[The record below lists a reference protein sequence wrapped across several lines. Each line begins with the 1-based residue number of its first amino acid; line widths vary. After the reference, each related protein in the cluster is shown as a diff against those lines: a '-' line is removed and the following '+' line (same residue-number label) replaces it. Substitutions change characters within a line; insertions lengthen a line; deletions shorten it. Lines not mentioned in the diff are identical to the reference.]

1 MKTIHYYIVS
11 LALAFTVASC
21 SDDMESPNHPANTG
35 DEVQFG
41 AALSGVDT
49 RTVYGDSTTTG
60 FPIYWVQG
68 DKVKV
73 ASPQCGVKQA
83 EYSVSVASETQ
94 NYATSL
100 NKTGAAGIQW
110 GTSKTAD
117 FYSIYPSDG
126 AALNIQGN
134 NVTATLRVNATQYAK
149 TTDKTGTDKKTYIY
163 AQPAEMGN
171 VVMYAKTANVS
182 KSAEAVNLHYKPF
195 STVIEF
201 EITAPATNSGNQQ
214 SAIIIQALTL
224 TAPTGTT
231 IAGDFTFNFPENDT
245 IAPTIAAASGGSNAI
260 TLHFLENNQ
269 YNTVL
274 STTKNMMKAKMCLM
288 PVSGVSSLEG
298 WTVAV
303 NTSAGTFSKT
313 LTGQTGE
320 LKPGMV
326 HKLKLPRLSYASDE
340 WVYSLDSWIT
350 SLPDYKNI
358 YLSEVSLP
366 GAWYAGSS
374 EAYQDTTDFT
384 TLWNAGVRA
393 FAVETKTTTKGLI
406 PPTGIAVSGT
416 GDNSLTSYNSGTN
429 SLHSTEGSKG
439 KVYSSGTAISTI
451 INNIAAAVKQDEYAV
466 LVLSYADGGESGRRY
481 VDYGAWLQL
490 LYDTFKSLSTD
501 VKAKIH
507 QNEITP
513 NTTINDVLGKLIIK
527 INVDANIAKSGSVS
541 WWSLGTQTANYSY
554 GNNLP
559 ALFSYNPFVQQIK
572 SEGYSFSTPYYSNM
586 YWMSWEDSYRIYHT
600 SMPNGLTWCFS
611 SANRTQLNSGTDTNI
626 PKYEDRQA
634 ALKKMGDESKKI
646 YDAST
651 HNVWFYFNAGGTEAT
666 SIDGGDPS
674 PTKFA
679 KLMNEWLLNSI
690 NNKIKNSEPSPLGIV
705 MFNQC
710 TGDNASYHG
719 TDIIKA
725 IIEMNSMFYLKH
737 AGDDSGSTESEVQ
750 SAAPGYSSG
759 MVDNNTNAFGWE

>member
-21 SDDMESPNHPANTG
+21 SDDMETPNHPANTG

-49 RTVYGDSTTTG
+49 RTVYGDETTTG

-110 GTSKTAD
+110 GTSETAD

-149 TTDKTGTDKKTYIY
+149 ITDKTGTDKKTYIY

-214 SAIIIQALTL
+214 SAITIQALTL

-245 IAPTIAAASGGSNAI
+245 SAPTIATASGGSNAI

-313 LTGQTGE
+313 LTGQTGG

-326 HKLKLPRLSYASDE
+326 HKLKLPQLSYASDE
-340 WVYSLDSWIT
+340 WVYSKDSWIT

-374 EAYQDTTDFT
+374 TKENYQATNDIT

-393 FAVETKTTTKGLI
+393 FSVECRTSSKNKIFSWVPNRVVISGSGNNTTTGNAYR
-406 PPTGIAVSGT
+406 GGT
-416 GDNSLTSYNSGTN
+416 EIS
-429 SLHSTEGSKG
+429 
-439 KVYSSGTAISTI
+439 STI
-451 INNIAAAVKQDEYAV
+451 AAIASAINPNEYGV
-466 LVLSYADGGESGRRY
+466 LVLSYADGGSGGHR
-481 VDYGAWLQL
+481 DEDHAFFISGIA
-490 LYDTFKSLSTD
+490 
-501 VKAKIH
+501 
-507 QNEITP
+507 NEITQSGATNIYTGEITA

-527 INVDANIAKSGSVS
+527 VNVDANIPI
-541 WWSLGTQTANYSY
+541 GTYAN
-554 GNNLP
+554 NMN

-572 SEGYSFSTPYYSNM
+572 SAGGSFDTPYFSDL
-586 YWMSWEDSYRIYHT
+586 YWKTWNDSYKTYYT

-611 SANRTQLNSGTDTNI
+611 SANRTQQNSGTDTNI
-626 PKYEDRQA
+626 PKYEDRQST
-634 ALKKMGDESKKI
+634 LKKMGGESKKI

-666 SIDGGDPS
+666 SKDSDNPS
-674 PTKFA
+674 PTSFA
-679 KLMNEWLLNSI
+679 KVMNEWLLNSI
-690 NNKIKNSEPSPLGIV
+690 NNKINKSEPSPLGIV

-710 TGDNASYHG
+710 TGDNATYHG

>member
-49 RTVYGDSTTTG
+49 RTVYGDETTTG

-110 GTSKTAD
+110 GTSETAD

-126 AALNIQGN
+126 AVLNIQGN
-134 NVTATLRVNATQYAK
+134 NVTATLQVNPTQYATSADK
-149 TTDKTGTDKKTYIY
+149 TTGGKTYIY
-163 AQPAEMGN
+163 AQPTDMGN
-171 VVMYAKTANVS
+171 VVMYAKTADVA
-182 KSAEAVNLHYKPF
+182 KSAEAVVLNYKPF

-201 EITAPATNSGNQQ
+201 EITAPKHSSADTQ
-214 SAIIIQALTL
+214 SEITVLSLTL

-231 IAGDFTFNFPENDT
+231 IAGDFTFNFPESDNST
-245 IAPTIAAASGGSNAI
+245 PTIAAASGGSNAI

-274 STTKNMMKAKMCLM
+274 STGKNMMKAKMCLM

-313 LTGQTGE
+313 LTGQPAAEAGE

-326 HKLKLPRLSYASDE
+326 HKLKLPQLSYSSEE

-366 GAWYAGSS
+366 GAWYAGADTK
-374 EAYQDTTDFT
+374 ENYQATDKIT

-393 FAVETKTTTKGLI
+393 FSVECRTSSVLGTTPNSVVISGSGNNSI
-406 PPTGIAVSGT
+406 TGGYRGGTEISSIIASIA
-416 GDNSLTSYNSGTN
+416 S
-429 SLHSTEGSKG
+429 
-439 KVYSSGTAISTI
+439 AI
-451 INNIAAAVKQDEYAV
+451 NPNEYGV
-466 LVLSYADGGESGRRY
+466 LVLSYADGGSGGHR
-481 VDYGAWLQL
+481 DKDHAFFISGIA
-490 LYDTFKSLSTD
+490 
-501 VKAKIH
+501 
-507 QNEITP
+507 NEITQSGATNIYAGEITA

-527 INVDANIAKSGSVS
+527 VNVDKDIPI
-541 WWSLGTQTANYSY
+541 GTYT
-554 GNNLP
+554 NNMN

-572 SEGYSFSTPYYSNM
+572 SAGGSFDTPYFSDL
-586 YWMSWEDSYRIYHT
+586 YWKTWNDSYKTYHT

-611 SANRTQLNSGTDTNI
+611 SANRTQPDSGTDTNI
-626 PKYEDRQA
+626 PKYEDRKA

-651 HNVWFYFNAGGTEAT
+651 HNVWFYFNAGGTQAT
-666 SIDGGDPS
+666 SMDSDNADPI
-674 PTKFA
+674 KFA
-679 KLMNEWLLNSI
+679 EVMNEWLLNSI

>member
-21 SDDMESPNHPANTG
+21 SDDMETPNHPANTG

-49 RTVYGDSTTTG
+49 RTVYGDETTTG

-110 GTSKTAD
+110 GTSETAD

-214 SAIIIQALTL
+214 SAITIQALTL

-245 IAPTIAAASGGSNAI
+245 SAPTIAAASGGSNAI

-303 NTSAGTFSKT
+303 NTSAGTFFKT
-313 LTGQTGE
+313 LTGQPAAEAGG
-320 LKPGMV
+320 LKPGKV
-326 HKLKLPRLSYASDE
+326 HKLKLPQLSYASDE
-340 WVYSLDSWIT
+340 WVYSLDNWIT

-374 EAYQDTTDFT
+374 EAYQATTDFT

-393 FAVETKTTTKGLI
+393 FAVECRTSSLYQMWPPAYIPDRVVISGSGYNTTAGDAYKDGTKI
-406 PPTGIAVSGT
+406 S
-416 GDNSLTSYNSGTN
+416 
-429 SLHSTEGSKG
+429 
-439 KVYSSGTAISTI
+439 STI
-451 INNIAAAVKQDEYAV
+451 ASIASAIKSDEYGV
-466 LVLSYADGGESGRRY
+466 LVLSYADGGSGGHREEDRAFFIS
-481 VDYGAWLQL
+481 GIA
-490 LYDTFKSLSTD
+490 
-501 VKAKIH
+501 
-507 QNEITP
+507 NEITQSGATNIYANEITA

-527 INVDANIAKSGSVS
+527 VNVDKNIPE
-541 WWSLGTQTANYSY
+541 GTY
-554 GNNLP
+554 GDNMN

-572 SEGYSFSTPYYSNM
+572 SEGGKFDTPYFSNLHWKTWSDNNKTYS
-586 YWMSWEDSYRIYHT
+586 SL
-600 SMPNGLTWCFS
+600 MPNGLTWCFS

-626 PKYEDRQA
+626 PKYEERQA
-634 ALKKMGDESKKI
+634 ALQRMGNESKKI

-651 HNVWFYFNAGGTEAT
+651 HNVWFYFNAGGTQAT
-666 SIDGGDPS
+666 SIDSDSPS
-674 PTKFA
+674 PTTFA
-679 KLMNEWLLNSI
+679 STMNSWLLNSI
-690 NNKIKNSEPSPLGIV
+690 NTKINNSEPSPLGIV

-710 TGDNASYHG
+710 TGDNATYHG

-725 IIEMNSMFYLKH
+725 IVEMNSMFYLMH

>member
-21 SDDMESPNHPANTG
+21 SDDMETPNHPANTG

-49 RTVYGDSTTTG
+49 RTVYGDETTTG

-110 GTSKTAD
+110 GTSETAD

-149 TTDKTGTDKKTYIY
+149 ITDKTGTDKKTYIY

-214 SAIIIQALTL
+214 SAITIQALTL

-245 IAPTIAAASGGSNAI
+245 SAPTIAAASGGSNAI

-313 LTGQTGE
+313 LTGQTGG

-326 HKLKLPRLSYASDE
+326 HKLKLPQLSYASEE
-340 WVYSLDSWIT
+340 WVYSKDSWIT

-374 EAYQDTTDFT
+374 TKENYQATNDIT

-393 FAVETKTTTKGLI
+393 FSVECRTSSVFKLSWVPNRVVISGSGSNTSIGSAYRDGTEI
-406 PPTGIAVSGT
+406 SSIIASIA
-416 GDNSLTSYNSGTN
+416 S
-429 SLHSTEGSKG
+429 
-439 KVYSSGTAISTI
+439 AI
-451 INNIAAAVKQDEYAV
+451 NPNEYGV
-466 LVLSYADGGESGRRY
+466 LVLSYADGGSGGHR
-481 VDYGAWLQL
+481 DKDHAFFISGIA
-490 LYDTFKSLSTD
+490 
-501 VKAKIH
+501 
-507 QNEITP
+507 NEITQSGATNIYTGEITA

-527 INVDANIAKSGSVS
+527 VNVDANIPI
-541 WWSLGTQTANYSY
+541 GTYAN
-554 GNNLP
+554 NMN

-572 SEGYSFSTPYYSNM
+572 SAGGSFDTPYFSDL
-586 YWMSWEDSYRIYHT
+586 YWKTWNDSYKTYYT

-611 SANRTQLNSGTDTNI
+611 SANRTQQNSGTDTNI
-626 PKYEDRQA
+626 PKYEDRQST
-634 ALKKMGDESKKI
+634 LKKMGGESKKI

-666 SIDGGDPS
+666 SKDSDNPS
-674 PTKFA
+674 PTSFA
-679 KLMNEWLLNSI
+679 KVMNEWLLNSI
-690 NNKIKNSEPSPLGIV
+690 NNKINKSEPSPLGIV

-710 TGDNASYHG
+710 TGDNATYHG

>member
-1 MKTIHYYIVS
+1 M
-11 LALAFTVASC
+11 AFTVASC

-49 RTVYGDSTTTG
+49 RTVYGDETTTG

-110 GTSKTAD
+110 GTSETAD

-126 AALNIQGN
+126 AVLNIQGN
-134 NVTATLRVNATQYAK
+134 NVTATLQVNPTQYATSADK
-149 TTDKTGTDKKTYIY
+149 TTGGKTYIY
-163 AQPAEMGN
+163 AQPTDMGN
-171 VVMYAKTANVS
+171 VVMYAKTADVA
-182 KSAEAVNLHYKPF
+182 KSAEAVVLNYKPF

-201 EITAPATNSGNQQ
+201 EITAPKHSSADTQ
-214 SAIIIQALTL
+214 SEITVLSLTL

-231 IAGDFTFNFPENDT
+231 IAGDFTFNFPESDNST
-245 IAPTIAAASGGSNAI
+245 PTIAAASGGSNAI

-274 STTKNMMKAKMCLM
+274 STGKNMMKAKMCLM

-313 LTGQTGE
+313 LTGQPAAEAGE

-326 HKLKLPRLSYASDE
+326 HKLKLPQLSYSSEE

-366 GAWYAGSS
+366 GAWYAGADTK
-374 EAYQDTTDFT
+374 ENYQATDKIT

-393 FAVETKTTTKGLI
+393 FSVECRTSSVLGTTPNSVVISGSGNNSI
-406 PPTGIAVSGT
+406 TGGYRGGTEISSIIASIA
-416 GDNSLTSYNSGTN
+416 S
-429 SLHSTEGSKG
+429 
-439 KVYSSGTAISTI
+439 AI
-451 INNIAAAVKQDEYAV
+451 NPNEYGV
-466 LVLSYADGGESGRRY
+466 LVLSYADGGSGGHR
-481 VDYGAWLQL
+481 DKDHAFFISGIA
-490 LYDTFKSLSTD
+490 
-501 VKAKIH
+501 
-507 QNEITP
+507 NEITQSGATNIYAGEITA

-527 INVDANIAKSGSVS
+527 VNVDKDIPI
-541 WWSLGTQTANYSY
+541 GTYT
-554 GNNLP
+554 NNMN

-572 SEGYSFSTPYYSNM
+572 SAGGSFDTPYFSDL
-586 YWMSWEDSYRIYHT
+586 YWKTWNDSYKTYHT

-611 SANRTQLNSGTDTNI
+611 SANRTQPDSGTDTNI
-626 PKYEDRQA
+626 PKYEDRKA

-651 HNVWFYFNAGGTEAT
+651 HNVWFYFNAGGTQAT
-666 SIDGGDPS
+666 SIDSDNADPI
-674 PTKFA
+674 KFA
-679 KLMNEWLLNSI
+679 EVMNEWLLNSI

>member
-21 SDDMESPNHPANTG
+21 SDDMETPNHPANTG

-49 RTVYGDSTTTG
+49 RTVYGDETTTG

-110 GTSKTAD
+110 GTSETAD

-214 SAIIIQALTL
+214 SAITIQALTL

-245 IAPTIAAASGGSNAI
+245 SAPTIAAASGGSNAI

-269 YNTVL
+269 YTTVL
-274 STTKNMMKAKMCLM
+274 STQKSMMKAKMCLM

-303 NTSAGTFSKT
+303 NTSAGTFFKT
-313 LTGQTGE
+313 LTGQPAAEAGE

-326 HKLKLPRLSYASDE
+326 HKLKLPQLSYASEE
-340 WVYSLDSWIT
+340 WVYSKDSWIS

-374 EAYQDTTDFT
+374 TKENYQATNDIT

-393 FAVETKTTTKGLI
+393 FSAECRTSSVLNRLSWVPNRVVISGSGSNTTTGNAYRAGTEI
-406 PPTGIAVSGT
+406 SSIIASIA
-416 GDNSLTSYNSGTN
+416 S
-429 SLHSTEGSKG
+429 
-439 KVYSSGTAISTI
+439 AI
-451 INNIAAAVKQDEYAV
+451 NPNEYGV
-466 LVLSYADGGESGRRY
+466 LVLSYADGGSGGHR
-481 VDYGAWLQL
+481 DKDHAFFISGIA
-490 LYDTFKSLSTD
+490 
-501 VKAKIH
+501 
-507 QNEITP
+507 NEITQSGATNIYAGEITA

-527 INVDANIAKSGSVS
+527 VNVDANIPI
-541 WWSLGTQTANYSY
+541 GTYAN
-554 GNNLP
+554 NMN

-572 SEGYSFSTPYYSNM
+572 SEDSSFDTPYFSDL
-586 YWMSWEDSYRIYHT
+586 YWKTWNDSYKTYYT

-611 SANRTQLNSGTDTNI
+611 SANRTQLNSGKDTNI

-666 SIDGGDPS
+666 SKDSDSPS
-674 PTKFA
+674 PTEFA
-679 KLMNEWLLNSI
+679 KVMNEWLLNSI

-710 TGDNASYHG
+710 TGDNATYHG

>member
-49 RTVYGDSTTTG
+49 RTVYGDETTTG

-110 GTSKTAD
+110 GTSETAD

-126 AALNIQGN
+126 AVLNIQGN
-134 NVTATLRVNATQYAK
+134 NVTATLQVNPTQYATSADK
-149 TTDKTGTDKKTYIY
+149 TTGGKTYIY
-163 AQPAEMGN
+163 AQPTDMGN
-171 VVMYAKTANVS
+171 VVMYAKTADVA
-182 KSAEAVNLHYKPF
+182 KSAEAVVLNYKPF

-201 EITAPATNSGNQQ
+201 EITAPKHSSADTQ
-214 SAIIIQALTL
+214 SEITVLSLTL

-231 IAGDFTFNFPENDT
+231 IAGDFTFNFPESDNST
-245 IAPTIAAASGGSNAI
+245 PTIAAASGGSNAI

-274 STTKNMMKAKMCLM
+274 STGKNMMKAKMCLM

-313 LTGQTGE
+313 LTGQPAAEAGE

-326 HKLKLPRLSYASDE
+326 HKLKLPQLSYSSEE

-358 YLSEVSLP
+358 YLFEVSLP
-366 GAWYAGSS
+366 GAWYAGADTK
-374 EAYQDTTDFT
+374 ENYQATDKIT

-393 FAVETKTTTKGLI
+393 FSVECRTSSVLGTTPNSVVISGSGNNSI
-406 PPTGIAVSGT
+406 TGGYRGGTEISSIIASIA
-416 GDNSLTSYNSGTN
+416 S
-429 SLHSTEGSKG
+429 
-439 KVYSSGTAISTI
+439 AI
-451 INNIAAAVKQDEYAV
+451 NPNEYGV
-466 LVLSYADGGESGRRY
+466 LVLSYADGGSGGHR
-481 VDYGAWLQL
+481 DKDHAFFISGIA
-490 LYDTFKSLSTD
+490 
-501 VKAKIH
+501 
-507 QNEITP
+507 NEITQSGATNIYAGEITA

-527 INVDANIAKSGSVS
+527 VNVDKDIPI
-541 WWSLGTQTANYSY
+541 GTYT
-554 GNNLP
+554 NNMN

-572 SEGYSFSTPYYSNM
+572 SAGGSFDTPYFSDL
-586 YWMSWEDSYRIYHT
+586 YWKTWNDSYKTYHT

-611 SANRTQLNSGTDTNI
+611 SANRTQPDSGTDTNI
-626 PKYEDRQA
+626 PKYEDRKA

-651 HNVWFYFNAGGTEAT
+651 HNVWFYFNAGGTQAT
-666 SIDGGDPS
+666 SIDSDNADPI
-674 PTKFA
+674 KFA
-679 KLMNEWLLNSI
+679 EVMNEWLLNSI

>member
-21 SDDMESPNHPANTG
+21 SDDMETPNHPANTG

-49 RTVYGDSTTTG
+49 RTVYGDETTTG

-110 GTSKTAD
+110 GTSETAD

-149 TTDKTGTDKKTYIY
+149 ITDKTGTDKKTYIY

-214 SAIIIQALTL
+214 SAITIQALTL

-245 IAPTIAAASGGSNAI
+245 SAPTIAAASGGSNAI

-313 LTGQTGE
+313 LTGQTGG

-326 HKLKLPRLSYASDE
+326 HKLKLPQLSYASEE
-340 WVYSLDSWIT
+340 WVYSKDSWIT

-374 EAYQDTTDFT
+374 TKENYQATNDIT

-393 FAVETKTTTKGLI
+393 FSVECRTSSVFKLSWVPNRVVISGSGSNTSIGSAYRDGTEI
-406 PPTGIAVSGT
+406 SSIIASIA
-416 GDNSLTSYNSGTN
+416 S
-429 SLHSTEGSKG
+429 
-439 KVYSSGTAISTI
+439 AI
-451 INNIAAAVKQDEYAV
+451 NPNEYGV
-466 LVLSYADGGESGRRY
+466 LVLSYADGGSGGHR
-481 VDYGAWLQL
+481 DKDHAFFISGIA
-490 LYDTFKSLSTD
+490 
-501 VKAKIH
+501 
-507 QNEITP
+507 NEITQSGATNIYTGEITA

-527 INVDANIAKSGSVS
+527 VNVDANIPI
-541 WWSLGTQTANYSY
+541 GTYAN
-554 GNNLP
+554 NMN

-572 SEGYSFSTPYYSNM
+572 SAGRSFDTPYFSDL
-586 YWMSWEDSYRIYHT
+586 YWKTWNDSYKTYYT

-611 SANRTQLNSGTDTNI
+611 SANRTQQNSGTDTNI
-626 PKYEDRQA
+626 PKYEDRQST
-634 ALKKMGDESKKI
+634 LKKMGGESKKI

-666 SIDGGDPS
+666 SKDSDNPS
-674 PTKFA
+674 PTSFA
-679 KLMNEWLLNSI
+679 KVMNEWLLNSI
-690 NNKIKNSEPSPLGIV
+690 NNKINKSEPSPLGIV

-710 TGDNASYHG
+710 TGDNATYHG

>member
-21 SDDMESPNHPANTG
+21 SDDMETPNHPANTG

-49 RTVYGDSTTTG
+49 RTVYGDETTTG

-110 GTSKTAD
+110 GTSETAD

-126 AALNIQGN
+126 AVLNIQGN
-134 NVTATLRVNATQYAK
+134 KVTATLQVNPTQYATSADK
-149 TTDKTGTDKKTYIY
+149 TTGGKTYIY
-163 AQPAEMGN
+163 AQPTDMGN
-171 VVMYAKTANVS
+171 VVMYAKTADVA
-182 KSAEAVNLHYKPF
+182 KSAEAVVLNYKPF

-201 EITAPATNSGNQQ
+201 EITAPKHNSAGTQ
-214 SAIIIQALTL
+214 SEIIVQSLTL

-231 IAGDFTFNFPENDT
+231 IAGDFTFNFPESDNST
-245 IAPTIAAASGGSNAI
+245 PTIVAATGGSNAI

-269 YNTVL
+269 YTTVL
-274 STTKNMMKAKMCLM
+274 STEKSMMKAKMCLM

-303 NTSAGTFSKT
+303 NTSAGTFFKT
-313 LTGQTGE
+313 LTGQPAAEAGE

-326 HKLKLPRLSYASDE
+326 HKLKLPQLSYASDE
-340 WVYSLDSWIT
+340 WVYSLDNWIT

-374 EAYQDTTDFT
+374 TKENYQATNDIT

-393 FAVETKTTTKGLI
+393 FSVECRTSSVLKLSWVPNRVVISGSGNNTA
-406 PPTGIAVSGT
+406 TGNAYRGGTEISSIIASIA
-416 GDNSLTSYNSGTN
+416 S
-429 SLHSTEGSKG
+429 
-439 KVYSSGTAISTI
+439 AI
-451 INNIAAAVKQDEYAV
+451 NPNEYGV
-466 LVLSYADGGESGRRY
+466 LVLSYADGGSGGHR
-481 VDYGAWLQL
+481 DKDHAFFISGIA
-490 LYDTFKSLSTD
+490 
-501 VKAKIH
+501 
-507 QNEITP
+507 NEITQSRATNIYAGEITA

-527 INVDANIAKSGSVS
+527 VNVDANIPI
-541 WWSLGTQTANYSY
+541 GTYAN
-554 GNNLP
+554 NMN

-572 SEGYSFSTPYYSNM
+572 SEGDKFDTPYFSDL
-586 YWMSWEDSYRIYHT
+586 YWKTWNDSYKTYYT

-611 SANRTQLNSGTDTNI
+611 SANRTQLNSGKDTNI

-651 HNVWFYFNAGGTEAT
+651 HNVWFYFNAGGTQTT
-666 SIDGGDPS
+666 SIDSKSDS
-674 PTKFA
+674 PTTFA
-679 KLMNEWLLNSI
+679 STMNSWLLNSI
-690 NNKIKNSEPSPLGIV
+690 NTKINNSEPSPLGIV

-710 TGDNASYHG
+710 TGDNATYHG

>member
-21 SDDMESPNHPANTG
+21 SDDMETPNHPANTG

-49 RTVYGDSTTTG
+49 RTVYGDETTTG

-110 GTSKTAD
+110 GTSETAD

-126 AALNIQGN
+126 AVLNIQGN
-134 NVTATLRVNATQYAK
+134 NVTATLQVNPTQYATSADK
-149 TTDKTGTDKKTYIY
+149 TTGGKTYIY
-163 AQPAEMGN
+163 AQPTDMGN
-171 VVMYAKTANVS
+171 VVMYAKTADVA
-182 KSAEAVNLHYKPF
+182 KSAEAVVLNYKPF

-201 EITAPATNSGNQQ
+201 EITAPKQNSAGTQ
-214 SAIIIQALTL
+214 SEITVQSLTL

-231 IAGDFTFNFPENDT
+231 IAGDFTFNFPESDNST
-245 IAPTIAAASGGSNAI
+245 PTIAAATGGSNAI

-274 STTKNMMKAKMCLM
+274 STGKNMMKAKMCLM

-313 LTGQTGE
+313 LTGQTGG

-326 HKLKLPRLSYASDE
+326 HKLKLPQLSYASDE
-340 WVYSLDSWIT
+340 WVYSKDSWIT

-374 EAYQDTTDFT
+374 ESYQATADFT

-393 FAVETKTTTKGLI
+393 FAVETKTTTNRST

-416 GDNSLTSYNSGTN
+416 GDNSLTSFNSGTN
-429 SLHSTEGSKG
+429 SLHSTEGSDG

-490 LYDTFKSLSTD
+490 LYGTFNSLSTD

-586 YWMSWEDSYRIYHT
+586 YWMSWEDSYRNYYK
-600 SMPNGLTWCFS
+600 SMQGNFVWCFS

-626 PKYEDRQA
+626 PHYKDRQN
-634 ALKKMGDESKKI
+634 ALQAMGEKSKEI

-651 HNVWFYFNAGGTEAT
+651 HNVWFYFNAGGTQAT
-666 SIDGGDPS
+666 SIDSDSPS

-679 KLMNEWLLNSI
+679 EVMNEWLLNSI

>member
-21 SDDMESPNHPANTG
+21 SDDMETPNHPANTG

-49 RTVYGDSTTTG
+49 RTVYGDETETG
-60 FPIYWVQG
+60 FPIYWVQD

-83 EYSVSVASETQ
+83 EYNVTVASETQ

-100 NKTGAAGIQW
+100 DKTGAAGIQW
-110 GTSKTAD
+110 GTSETAD

-126 AALNIQGN
+126 AVLNIQGN
-134 NVTATLRVNATQYAK
+134 NVTATLQVNPTQYATSADK
-149 TTDKTGTDKKTYIY
+149 TTGGKTYIY
-163 AQPAEMGN
+163 AQPAGMGN
-171 VVMYAKTANVS
+171 VVMYAKTANVE
-182 KSAEAVNLHYKPF
+182 KSAEAVDLHYKPF

-201 EITAPATNSGNQQ
+201 EITAPEQNSADTQ
-214 SAIIIQALTL
+214 SEITVQSLTL

-231 IAGDFTFNFPENDT
+231 IAGDFTFNFPESDNST
-245 IAPTIAAASGGSNAI
+245 PTINAATGGSNAI

-269 YNTVL
+269 YNTKL
-274 STTKNMMKAKMCLM
+274 SITKNMMKAKMCLM

-313 LTGQTGE
+313 LTGQTAAEAGE

-326 HKLKLPRLSYASDE
+326 HKLKLPQLSYASDE

-366 GAWYAGSS
+366 GAWYAGST
-374 EAYQDTTDFT
+374 EDYQATTDFP

-393 FAVETKTTTKGLI
+393 FAVECRTSSTLSWGSWNPNRVVISGSGNNTS
-406 PPTGIAVSGT
+406 TGNAYRRGT
-416 GDNSLTSYNSGTN
+416 EIS
-429 SLHSTEGSKG
+429 
-439 KVYSSGTAISTI
+439 STI
-451 INNIAAAVKQDEYAV
+451 ASIASAIKTDEYGV
-466 LVLSYADGGESGRRY
+466 LVLSYADGGSGGHR
-481 VDYGAWLQL
+481 DEDHAFFISGIA
-490 LYDTFKSLSTD
+490 
-501 VKAKIH
+501 
-507 QNEITP
+507 NEITQSGATNIYTGEITA

-527 INVDANIAKSGSVS
+527 VNVDADIPI
-541 WWSLGTQTANYSY
+541 GTYT
-554 GNNLP
+554 NNMN

-572 SEGYSFSTPYYSNM
+572 SAGGSFDTPYFSKLYCKT
-586 YWMSWEDSYRIYHT
+586 WDDSYKVYE
-600 SMPNGLTWCFS
+600 SSYDNMQGSLTWCFS

-666 SIDGGDPS
+666 SKDSDNSS
-674 PTKFA
+674 PTSYA
-679 KLMNEWLLNSI
+679 TVMNTWLLNSI

-725 IIEMNSMFYLKH
+725 IIEMNSKFYLKH

>member
-21 SDDMESPNHPANTG
+21 SDDMETPNHPANTG

-49 RTVYGDSTTTG
+49 RTVYGDETTTG

-110 GTSKTAD
+110 GTSETAD

-214 SAIIIQALTL
+214 SAITIQALTL

-245 IAPTIAAASGGSNAI
+245 SAPTIAAASGGSNAI

-303 NTSAGTFSKT
+303 NTSAGTFFKT
-313 LTGQTGE
+313 LTGQPAAEAGE

-326 HKLKLPRLSYASDE
+326 HKLKLPQLSYASEE
-340 WVYSLDSWIT
+340 WVYSKDSWIT

-366 GAWYAGSS
+366 GAWYTGSS
-374 EAYQDTTDFT
+374 TKENYQATNDIT

-393 FAVETKTTTKGLI
+393 FSMECRTSSVFRLSWVPNRVVISGSGNNTA
-406 PPTGIAVSGT
+406 TGAYRDGTEISSIIASIA
-416 GDNSLTSYNSGTN
+416 S
-429 SLHSTEGSKG
+429 
-439 KVYSSGTAISTI
+439 AI
-451 INNIAAAVKQDEYAV
+451 NPNEYGV
-466 LVLSYADGGESGRRY
+466 LVLSYADGGSGGHR
-481 VDYGAWLQL
+481 DKDHAFFISGIA
-490 LYDTFKSLSTD
+490 
-501 VKAKIH
+501 
-507 QNEITP
+507 NEITQSGATNIYAGEITA

-527 INVDANIAKSGSVS
+527 VNVDANIPI
-541 WWSLGTQTANYSY
+541 GTYAN
-554 GNNLP
+554 NMN

-572 SEGYSFSTPYYSNM
+572 SEDGSFDTPYFSDL
-586 YWMSWEDSYRIYHT
+586 YWKTWNDSYKTYYT

-611 SANRTQLNSGTDTNI
+611 SANRTQLNSGKDTNI

-666 SIDGGDPS
+666 SKDSDSTS
-674 PTKFA
+674 PTEFA
-679 KLMNEWLLNSI
+679 KVMNEWLLNSI

-710 TGDNASYHG
+710 TGDNATYHG

>member
-21 SDDMESPNHPANTG
+21 SDDMETPNHPANTG

-49 RTVYGDSTTTG
+49 RTVYGDETTTG

-110 GTSKTAD
+110 GTSETAD

-134 NVTATLRVNATQYAK
+134 NVTATLRVNATQFAK

-214 SAIIIQALTL
+214 SAITIQALTL

-245 IAPTIAAASGGSNAI
+245 SAPTIAAASGGSNAI

-313 LTGQTGE
+313 LTGQTGG

-326 HKLKLPRLSYASDE
+326 HKLKLPQLSYASDE
-340 WVYSLDSWIT
+340 WVYSLDNWIT

-374 EAYQDTTDFT
+374 TKENYQATNDIT

-393 FAVETKTTTKGLI
+393 FSVECRTSSILWVPNRVVISGSGNNTI
-406 PPTGIAVSGT
+406 TGSAYRDGTEISSIIASIA
-416 GDNSLTSYNSGTN
+416 S
-429 SLHSTEGSKG
+429 
-439 KVYSSGTAISTI
+439 AI
-451 INNIAAAVKQDEYAV
+451 NPNEYGV
-466 LVLSYADGGESGRRY
+466 LVLSYADGGSGGHR
-481 VDYGAWLQL
+481 DKDHAFFISGIA
-490 LYDTFKSLSTD
+490 
-501 VKAKIH
+501 
-507 QNEITP
+507 NEITQSRATNIYAGEITT

-527 INVDANIAKSGSVS
+527 VNVDANIPI
-541 WWSLGTQTANYSY
+541 GTYAN
-554 GNNLP
+554 NMN

-572 SEGYSFSTPYYSNM
+572 SAGGSFDTPYFSDL
-586 YWMSWEDSYRIYHT
+586 YWKTWNDSYKTYYT

-634 ALKKMGDESKKI
+634 ALQRMGNESKKI

-651 HNVWFYFNAGGTEAT
+651 HNVWFYFNAGGTQAT
-666 SIDGGDPS
+666 SIDSDSDS
-674 PTKFA
+674 PTTFA
-679 KLMNEWLLNSI
+679 STMNSWLLNSI
-690 NNKIKNSEPSPLGIV
+690 NTKINNSEPSPLGIV

-710 TGDNASYHG
+710 TGDNATYHG

-725 IIEMNSMFYLKH
+725 IVEMNSMFYLKH
-737 AGDDSGSTESEVQ
+737 AGDGSGSTESEVQ

>member
-21 SDDMESPNHPANTG
+21 SDDMETPNHPANTG
-35 DEVQFG
+35 DEVRFS

-49 RTVYGDSTTTG
+49 RTVYGDETGTG
-60 FPIYWVQG
+60 FPIYWVQD

-83 EYSVSVASETQ
+83 EYNVTVESTTQ

-110 GTSKTAD
+110 GTSETAD

-126 AALNIQGN
+126 AVLNIQGN
-134 NVTATLRVNATQYAK
+134 NVTATLQVNPTQYATSADK
-149 TTDKTGTDKKTYIY
+149 TTGGKTYIY
-163 AQPAEMGN
+163 AQPTDMGN
-171 VVMYAKTANVS
+171 VVMYAKTADVA
-182 KSAEAVNLHYKPF
+182 KSAEAVVLNYKPF

-201 EITAPATNSGNQQ
+201 EITAPKHNSAGTQ
-214 SAIIIQALTL
+214 SEIIVQSLTL

-231 IAGDFTFNFPENDT
+231 IAGDFTFNFPESDNST
-245 IAPTIAAASGGSNAI
+245 PTIVAATGGSNAI

-269 YNTVL
+269 YTTVL
-274 STTKNMMKAKMCLM
+274 STEKSMMKAKMCLM

-303 NTSAGTFSKT
+303 NTSAGTFFKT
-313 LTGQTGE
+313 LTGQPAAEAGE

-326 HKLKLPRLSYASDE
+326 HKLKLPQLSYASDE
-340 WVYSLDSWIT
+340 WVYSKDSWIT

-374 EAYQDTTDFT
+374 TKENYQATNNIT

-393 FAVETKTTTKGLI
+393 FSVECRTSSFYQVWPSAYI
-406 PPTGIAVSGT
+406 PDRVVISGS
-416 GDNSLTSYNSGTN
+416 GDNTATGAYRGGT
-429 SLHSTEGSKG
+429 EI
-439 KVYSSGTAISTI
+439 SSIIASIASAI
-451 INNIAAAVKQDEYAV
+451 NPNEYGV
-466 LVLSYADGGESGRRY
+466 LVLSYADGGRGGHRDKDHEFFISGI
-481 VDYGAWLQL
+481 A
-490 LYDTFKSLSTD
+490 
-501 VKAKIH
+501 
-507 QNEITP
+507 NEITQSGATNIYAGEITA

-527 INVDANIAKSGSVS
+527 VNVDANIPI
-541 WWSLGTQTANYSY
+541 GTYAN
-554 GNNLP
+554 NMN
-559 ALFSYNPFVQQIK
+559 ALFSYTPFVQQIK
-572 SEGYSFSTPYYSNM
+572 SEDGSFDTPYFSDL
-586 YWMSWEDSYRIYHT
+586 YWKTWNDSYKTCYT

-611 SANRTQLNSGTDTNI
+611 SANRTQLNSGKDTNI

-651 HNVWFYFNAGGTEAT
+651 HNVWFYFNAGGTETT
-666 SIDGGDPS
+666 SIDSKSDS
-674 PTKFA
+674 PTTFA
-679 KLMNEWLLNSI
+679 STMNSWLLNSI
-690 NNKIKNSEPSPLGIV
+690 NTKINNSEPSPLGIV

-710 TGDNASYHG
+710 TGDNATYHG

>member
-1 MKTIHYYIVS
+1 M
-11 LALAFTVASC
+11 AFTVASC

-49 RTVYGDSTTTG
+49 RTVYGDETTTG

-110 GTSKTAD
+110 GTSETAD

-126 AALNIQGN
+126 AVLNIQGN
-134 NVTATLRVNATQYAK
+134 NVTATLQVNPTQYATSADK
-149 TTDKTGTDKKTYIY
+149 TTGGKTYIY
-163 AQPAEMGN
+163 AQPTDMGN
-171 VVMYAKTANVS
+171 VVMYAKTADVA
-182 KSAEAVNLHYKPF
+182 KSAEAVVLNYKPF

-201 EITAPATNSGNQQ
+201 EITAPKHSSADTQ
-214 SAIIIQALTL
+214 SEITVLSLTL

-231 IAGDFTFNFPENDT
+231 IAGDFTFNFPESDNST
-245 IAPTIAAASGGSNAI
+245 PTIAAASGGSNAI

-274 STTKNMMKAKMCLM
+274 STGKNMMKAKMCLM

-313 LTGQTGE
+313 LTGQPAAEAGE

-326 HKLKLPRLSYASDE
+326 HKLKLPQLSYSSEE

-366 GAWYAGSS
+366 GAWYAGADTK
-374 EAYQDTTDFT
+374 ENYQATDKIT

-393 FAVETKTTTKGLI
+393 FSVECRTSSVLGTTPNSVVISGSGNNSI
-406 PPTGIAVSGT
+406 TGGYRGGTEISSIIASIA
-416 GDNSLTSYNSGTN
+416 S
-429 SLHSTEGSKG
+429 
-439 KVYSSGTAISTI
+439 AI
-451 INNIAAAVKQDEYAV
+451 NPNEYGV
-466 LVLSYADGGESGRRY
+466 LVLSYADGGSGGHR
-481 VDYGAWLQL
+481 DKDHAFFISGIA
-490 LYDTFKSLSTD
+490 
-501 VKAKIH
+501 
-507 QNEITP
+507 NEITQSGATNIYAGEITA

-527 INVDANIAKSGSVS
+527 VNVDKDIPI
-541 WWSLGTQTANYSY
+541 GTYT
-554 GNNLP
+554 NNMN

-572 SEGYSFSTPYYSNM
+572 RAGGSFDTPYFSDL
-586 YWMSWEDSYRIYHT
+586 YWKTWNDSYKTYHT

-611 SANRTQLNSGTDTNI
+611 SANRTQPDSGTDTNI
-626 PKYEDRQA
+626 PKYEDRKA

-651 HNVWFYFNAGGTEAT
+651 HNVWFYFNAGGTQAT
-666 SIDGGDPS
+666 SIDSDNADPI
-674 PTKFA
+674 KFA
-679 KLMNEWLLNSI
+679 EVMNEWLLNSI

>member
-1 MKTIHYYIVS
+1 M
-11 LALAFTVASC
+11 AFTVASC

-49 RTVYGDSTTTG
+49 RTVYGDETTTG

-110 GTSKTAD
+110 GTSETAD

-126 AALNIQGN
+126 AVLNIQGN
-134 NVTATLRVNATQYAK
+134 NVTATLQVNPTQYATSADK
-149 TTDKTGTDKKTYIY
+149 TTGGKTYIY
-163 AQPAEMGN
+163 AQPTDMGN
-171 VVMYAKTANVS
+171 VVMYAKTADVA
-182 KSAEAVNLHYKPF
+182 KSAEAVVLNYKPF

-201 EITAPATNSGNQQ
+201 EITAPKHSSADTQ
-214 SAIIIQALTL
+214 SEITVLSLTL

-231 IAGDFTFNFPENDT
+231 IAGDFTFNFPESDNST
-245 IAPTIAAASGGSNAI
+245 PTIAAASGGSNAI

-274 STTKNMMKAKMCLM
+274 STGKNMMKAKMCLM

-313 LTGQTGE
+313 LTGQPAAEAGE

-326 HKLKLPRLSYASDE
+326 HKLKLPQLSYSSEE

-350 SLPDYKNI
+350 SLPDYKYI

-366 GAWYAGSS
+366 GAWYAGADTK
-374 EAYQDTTDFT
+374 ENYQATDKIT

-393 FAVETKTTTKGLI
+393 FSVECRTSSVLGTTPNSVVISGSGNNSI
-406 PPTGIAVSGT
+406 TGGYRGGTEISSIIASIA
-416 GDNSLTSYNSGTN
+416 S
-429 SLHSTEGSKG
+429 
-439 KVYSSGTAISTI
+439 AI
-451 INNIAAAVKQDEYAV
+451 NPNEYGV
-466 LVLSYADGGESGRRY
+466 LVLSYADGGSGGHR
-481 VDYGAWLQL
+481 DKDHAFFISGIA
-490 LYDTFKSLSTD
+490 
-501 VKAKIH
+501 
-507 QNEITP
+507 NEITQSGATNIYAGEITA

-527 INVDANIAKSGSVS
+527 VNVDKDIPI
-541 WWSLGTQTANYSY
+541 GTYT
-554 GNNLP
+554 NNMN

-572 SEGYSFSTPYYSNM
+572 SAGGSFDTPYFSDL
-586 YWMSWEDSYRIYHT
+586 YWKTWNDSYKTYHT

-611 SANRTQLNSGTDTNI
+611 SANRTQPDSGTDTNI
-626 PKYEDRQA
+626 PKYEDRKA

-651 HNVWFYFNAGGTEAT
+651 HNVWFYFNAGGTQAT
-666 SIDGGDPS
+666 SIDSDNADPI
-674 PTKFA
+674 KFA
-679 KLMNEWLLNSI
+679 EVMNEWLLNSI

>member
-1 MKTIHYYIVS
+1 MKTIHCYIVS

-21 SDDMESPNHPANTG
+21 SDDMETPNHPANTG
-35 DEVQFG
+35 DEVRFS

-49 RTVYGDSTTTG
+49 RTVYGDETGTG
-60 FPIYWVQG
+60 FPIYWVQD

-83 EYSVSVASETQ
+83 EYNVTVESTTQ

-110 GTSKTAD
+110 GTSETAD

-126 AALNIQGN
+126 AVLNIQGN
-134 NVTATLRVNATQYAK
+134 NVTATLQVNPTQYATSADK
-149 TTDKTGTDKKTYIY
+149 TTGGKTYIY
-163 AQPAEMGN
+163 AQPTDMGN
-171 VVMYAKTANVS
+171 VVMYAKTADVA
-182 KSAEAVNLHYKPF
+182 KSAEAVVLNYKPF

-201 EITAPATNSGNQQ
+201 EITAPKHNSAGTQ
-214 SAIIIQALTL
+214 SEIIVQSLTL

-231 IAGDFTFNFPENDT
+231 IAGDFTFNFPESDNST
-245 IAPTIAAASGGSNAI
+245 PTIVAATGGSNAI

-269 YNTVL
+269 YTTVL
-274 STTKNMMKAKMCLM
+274 STEKSMMKAKMCLM

-303 NTSAGTFSKT
+303 NTSAGTFFKT
-313 LTGQTGE
+313 LTGQPAAEAGE

-326 HKLKLPRLSYASDE
+326 HKLKLPQLSYASDE
-340 WVYSLDSWIT
+340 WVYSKDSWIT

-374 EAYQDTTDFT
+374 TKENYQATNNIT

-393 FAVETKTTTKGLI
+393 FSVECRTSSVLWVPNRVVISGSGSNTL
-406 PPTGIAVSGT
+406 TGNAYRDGTEISKIIASIA
-416 GDNSLTSYNSGTN
+416 S
-429 SLHSTEGSKG
+429 
-439 KVYSSGTAISTI
+439 AI
-451 INNIAAAVKQDEYAV
+451 NPNEYGV
-466 LVLSYADGGESGRRY
+466 LVLSYADGGRGGHRDKDHEFFISGI
-481 VDYGAWLQL
+481 A
-490 LYDTFKSLSTD
+490 
-501 VKAKIH
+501 
-507 QNEITP
+507 NEITRSGATNIYAGEITA

-527 INVDANIAKSGSVS
+527 VNVDANIPI
-541 WWSLGTQTANYSY
+541 GTYAN
-554 GNNLP
+554 NMN
-559 ALFSYNPFVQQIK
+559 ALFSYTPFVQQIK
-572 SEGYSFSTPYYSNM
+572 SEDGSFDTPYFSDL
-586 YWMSWEDSYRIYHT
+586 YWKTWNDSYKTCYT

-611 SANRTQLNSGTDTNI
+611 SANRTQLNSGKDTNI

-651 HNVWFYFNAGGTEAT
+651 HNVWFYFNAGGTETT
-666 SIDGGDPS
+666 SIDSKSDS
-674 PTKFA
+674 PTTFA
-679 KLMNEWLLNSI
+679 STMNSWLLNSI
-690 NNKIKNSEPSPLGIV
+690 NTKINNSEPSPLGIV

-710 TGDNASYHG
+710 TGDNATYHG

>member
-21 SDDMESPNHPANTG
+21 SDDMETPNHPANTG

-49 RTVYGDSTTTG
+49 RTVYGDETTTG

-110 GTSKTAD
+110 GTSETAD

-149 TTDKTGTDKKTYIY
+149 ITDKTGTDKKTYIY

-214 SAIIIQALTL
+214 SAITIQALTL

-245 IAPTIAAASGGSNAI
+245 SAPTIAAASGGSNAI

-313 LTGQTGE
+313 LTGQTGG

-326 HKLKLPRLSYASDE
+326 HKLKLPQLSYASEE
-340 WVYSLDSWIT
+340 WVYSKDSWIT

-374 EAYQDTTDFT
+374 TKENYQATNDIT

-393 FAVETKTTTKGLI
+393 FSVECRTSSKYKIFSWVPNRVVISGSGNNA
-406 PPTGIAVSGT
+406 TGNAYRGGT
-416 GDNSLTSYNSGTN
+416 EIS
-429 SLHSTEGSKG
+429 
-439 KVYSSGTAISTI
+439 STI
-451 INNIAAAVKQDEYAV
+451 ASIASAINPNEYGV
-466 LVLSYADGGESGRRY
+466 LVLSYADGGSGGHR
-481 VDYGAWLQL
+481 DEDHAFFISGIA
-490 LYDTFKSLSTD
+490 
-501 VKAKIH
+501 
-507 QNEITP
+507 NEITQSGATNIYTGEITA

-527 INVDANIAKSGSVS
+527 VNVDANIPI
-541 WWSLGTQTANYSY
+541 GTYAN
-554 GNNLP
+554 NMN

-572 SEGYSFSTPYYSNM
+572 SAGGSFDTPYFSDL
-586 YWMSWEDSYRIYHT
+586 YWKTWNDSYKTYYT

-611 SANRTQLNSGTDTNI
+611 SANRTQQNSGTDTNI
-626 PKYEDRQA
+626 PKYEDRQST
-634 ALKKMGDESKKI
+634 LKKMGGESKKI

-666 SIDGGDPS
+666 SKDSDNPS
-674 PTKFA
+674 PTSFA
-679 KLMNEWLLNSI
+679 KVMNEWLLNSI
-690 NNKIKNSEPSPLGIV
+690 NNKINKSEPSPLGIV

-710 TGDNASYHG
+710 TGDNATYHG

>member
-21 SDDMESPNHPANTG
+21 SDDMETPNHPANTG

-49 RTVYGDSTTTG
+49 RTVYGDETTTG

-110 GTSKTAD
+110 GTSETAD

-163 AQPAEMGN
+163 AQPVEMGN

-245 IAPTIAAASGGSNAI
+245 SAPTIAAASGGSNAI

-313 LTGQTGE
+313 LTGQTGG

-326 HKLKLPRLSYASDE
+326 HKLKLPQLSYASEE
-340 WVYSLDSWIT
+340 WVYSKDSWIT

-366 GAWYAGSS
+366 SAWYAGSS
-374 EAYQDTTDFT
+374 EAYQATTNFT

-393 FAVETKTTTKGLI
+393 FAVECRSWTEYAFIGMAKKAPSRICL
-406 PPTGIAVSGT
+406 SGT
-416 GDNSLTSYNSGTN
+416 GRNDRGAYTSPI
-429 SLHSTEGSKG
+429 G
-439 KVYSSGTAISTI
+439 KDITYISTI
-451 INNIAAAVKQDEYAV
+451 ISNVASAIAAKPDEYGV
-466 LVLSYADGGESGRRY
+466 LVLSYADGGEGGHRPL
-481 VDYGAWLQL
+481 DYNYFIAGIA
-490 LYDTFKSLSTD
+490 
-501 VKAKIH
+501 
-507 QNEITP
+507 NEITQSGATNIYAGEITA

-527 INVDANIAKSGSVS
+527 VNVDKDIPI
-541 WWSLGTQTANYSY
+541 GTYT
-554 GNNLP
+554 NNMN

-572 SEGYSFSTPYYSNM
+572 SAGDSFDTPYFSDL
-586 YWMSWEDSYRIYHT
+586 YWKTWNDSYRIYHT

-611 SANRTQLNSGTDTNI
+611 SANRTQPDSGTDTNI
-626 PKYEDRQA
+626 PKYEDRKA

-651 HNVWFYFNAGGTEAT
+651 HNVWFYFNAGGTQAT
-666 SIDGGDPS
+666 SIDSKDS
-674 PTKFA
+674 PTEFTKV
-679 KLMNEWLLNSI
+679 MNEWLLNSI

-710 TGDNASYHG
+710 TGDNATYHG

>member
-21 SDDMESPNHPANTG
+21 SDDMETPNHPANTG

-49 RTVYGDSTTTG
+49 RTVYGDETTTG

-110 GTSKTAD
+110 GTSETAD

-214 SAIIIQALTL
+214 SAITIQALTL

-231 IAGDFTFNFPENDT
+231 IAGNFTFNFPENDT
-245 IAPTIAAASGGSNAI
+245 SAPTIAAASGGSNAI

-269 YNTVL
+269 YTTVL
-274 STTKNMMKAKMCLM
+274 STQKSMMKAKMCLM

-303 NTSAGTFSKT
+303 NTSAGTFFKT
-313 LTGQTGE
+313 LTGQPAAEAGE

-326 HKLKLPRLSYASDE
+326 HKLKLPQLSYASEE
-340 WVYSLDSWIT
+340 WVYSKDSWIT

-374 EAYQDTTDFT
+374 TKENYQATSDIT

-393 FAVETKTTTKGLI
+393 FSVECRTSSVLKGLSWDPNRVVI
-406 PPTGIAVSGT
+406 SGSGSNTTAGNAYRAGTKISSIIASIA
-416 GDNSLTSYNSGTN
+416 S
-429 SLHSTEGSKG
+429 
-439 KVYSSGTAISTI
+439 AI
-451 INNIAAAVKQDEYAV
+451 NPNEYGV
-466 LVLSYADGGESGRRY
+466 LVLSYADGGSGGHRNK
-481 VDYGAWLQL
+481 DHAFFISGIA
-490 LYDTFKSLSTD
+490 
-501 VKAKIH
+501 
-507 QNEITP
+507 NEITQSGATNIYAGEITA

-527 INVDANIAKSGSVS
+527 VNVDANIPI
-541 WWSLGTQTANYSY
+541 GTYAN
-554 GNNLP
+554 NMN

-572 SEGYSFSTPYYSNM
+572 SEGGKFDTPYFSDL
-586 YWMSWEDSYRIYHT
+586 YWKTWNDSYKTYYT
-600 SMPNGLTWCFS
+600 SMP
-611 SANRTQLNSGTDTNI
+611 
-626 PKYEDRQA
+626 
-634 ALKKMGDESKKI
+634 
-646 YDAST
+646 
-651 HNVWFYFNAGGTEAT
+651 H
-666 SIDGGDPS
+666 
-674 PTKFA
+674 
-679 KLMNEWLLNSI
+679 
-690 NNKIKNSEPSPLGIV
+690 
-705 MFNQC
+705 
-710 TGDNASYHG
+710 
-719 TDIIKA
+719 
-725 IIEMNSMFYLKH
+725 
-737 AGDDSGSTESEVQ
+737 
-750 SAAPGYSSG
+750 
-759 MVDNNTNAFGWE
+759 

>member
-21 SDDMESPNHPANTG
+21 SDDMETPNHPANTG

-49 RTVYGDSTTTG
+49 RTVYGDETTTG

-110 GTSKTAD
+110 GTSETAD

-214 SAIIIQALTL
+214 SAITIQALTL

-245 IAPTIAAASGGSNAI
+245 SAPTIAAASGGSNAI

-269 YNTVL
+269 YTTVL

-303 NTSAGTFSKT
+303 NTSAGTFFKT
-313 LTGQTGE
+313 LTGQPAAEAGE

-326 HKLKLPRLSYASDE
+326 HKLKLPQLSYASEE
-340 WVYSLDSWIT
+340 WVYSKDSWIT

-374 EAYQDTTDFT
+374 TKENYQATNDIT

-393 FAVETKTTTKGLI
+393 FSVECRTSSVLLVPNHVVISGSGSNT
-406 PPTGIAVSGT
+406 PTGNAYRAGTEISKIIASIA
-416 GDNSLTSYNSGTN
+416 S
-429 SLHSTEGSKG
+429 
-439 KVYSSGTAISTI
+439 AI
-451 INNIAAAVKQDEYAV
+451 NPNEYGV
-466 LVLSYADGGESGRRY
+466 LVLSYADGGSGGHRDKDHAFFISGI
-481 VDYGAWLQL
+481 V
-490 LYDTFKSLSTD
+490 
-501 VKAKIH
+501 
-507 QNEITP
+507 NEITQSGATNIYAGEITA

-527 INVDANIAKSGSVS
+527 VNVDANIPI
-541 WWSLGTQTANYSY
+541 GTYAN
-554 GNNLP
+554 NMN

-572 SEGYSFSTPYYSNM
+572 SEGGKFDTPYFSDL
-586 YWMSWEDSYRIYHT
+586 YWKTWNDSYKTYYT

-611 SANRTQLNSGTDTNI
+611 SANRTQLNSGTDTII
-626 PKYEDRQA
+626 PKYEERQA

-666 SIDGGDPS
+666 SKDSDSPS

-679 KLMNEWLLNSI
+679 KVMNEWLLNSI

-710 TGDNASYHG
+710 TGDNATYHG

>member
-49 RTVYGDSTTTG
+49 RTVYGDETTTG

-110 GTSKTAD
+110 GTSETAD

-245 IAPTIAAASGGSNAI
+245 SAPTIAAASGGSNAI

-313 LTGQTGE
+313 LTGQTGG

-326 HKLKLPRLSYASDE
+326 HKLKLPQLSYASDE
-340 WVYSLDSWIT
+340 WVYSLDNWIT

-374 EAYQDTTDFT
+374 EAYQATTDFT

-393 FAVETKTTTKGLI
+393 FAVECRSWTKRKIYIANTA
-406 PPTGIAVSGT
+406 PTRICLSGT
-416 GDNSLTSYNSGTN
+416 GHEQNDAYTN
-429 SLHSTEGSKG
+429 PILGS
-439 KVYSSGTAISTI
+439 VTYISTI
-451 INNIAAAVKQDEYAV
+451 ISNVASAIKNNEYGV
-466 LVLSYADGGESGRRY
+466 LVLSYADGGSGGHR
-481 VDYGAWLQL
+481 DKDHAFFISGIA
-490 LYDTFKSLSTD
+490 
-501 VKAKIH
+501 
-507 QNEITP
+507 NEITQSGATNIYAGEITA

-527 INVDANIAKSGSVS
+527 VNVDKDIPI
-541 WWSLGTQTANYSY
+541 GTYT
-554 GNNLP
+554 NNMN

-572 SEGYSFSTPYYSNM
+572 SAGGSFDTPYFSDL
-586 YWMSWEDSYRIYHT
+586 YWKTWNDSYRIYHT

-626 PKYEDRQA
+626 PKYEDRKA

-651 HNVWFYFNAGGTEAT
+651 HNVWFYFNAGGTQAT
-666 SIDGGDPS
+666 SIDSKDS
-674 PTKFA
+674 PTEFA
-679 KLMNEWLLNSI
+679 KVMNKWLLNSI

-710 TGDNASYHG
+710 TGDNATYHG

>member
-21 SDDMESPNHPANTG
+21 SDDMETPNHPANTG

-49 RTVYGDSTTTG
+49 RTVYGDETTTG

-110 GTSKTAD
+110 GTSETAD

-134 NVTATLRVNATQYAK
+134 NVTATLQVNPTQYATSADK
-149 TTDKTGTDKKTYIY
+149 TTGGKTYIY
-163 AQPAEMGN
+163 AQPTDMGN

-201 EITAPATNSGNQQ
+201 EITAPKQNSAGTQ
-214 SAIIIQALTL
+214 SEIIVQSLTL

-245 IAPTIAAASGGSNAI
+245 SAPTIAAASGGSNAI

-274 STTKNMMKAKMCLM
+274 STQKSMMKAKMCLM

-303 NTSAGTFSKT
+303 NTSAGTFFKT
-313 LTGQTGE
+313 LTGQPAAEAGE

-326 HKLKLPRLSYASDE
+326 HKLKLPQLSYASEE
-340 WVYSLDSWIT
+340 WVYSKDSWIS

-374 EAYQDTTDFT
+374 TKENYQATNDIT

-393 FAVETKTTTKGLI
+393 FSVECRTSSVFRLSWVPNRVVISGSGSNTLTNAYRDGTEISKI
-406 PPTGIAVSGT
+406 IASIA
-416 GDNSLTSYNSGTN
+416 S
-429 SLHSTEGSKG
+429 
-439 KVYSSGTAISTI
+439 AI
-451 INNIAAAVKQDEYAV
+451 NPNEYGV
-466 LVLSYADGGESGRRY
+466 LVLSYADGGSGGHR
-481 VDYGAWLQL
+481 DEDHAFFISGIA
-490 LYDTFKSLSTD
+490 
-501 VKAKIH
+501 
-507 QNEITP
+507 NEITQSGATNIYAGEITA
-513 NTTINDVLGKLIIK
+513 NTTINDVLGRLIIK
-527 INVDANIAKSGSVS
+527 VNVDANIPI
-541 WWSLGTQTANYSY
+541 GTYAN
-554 GNNLP
+554 NMN

-572 SEGYSFSTPYYSNM
+572 SEDGSFDTPYFSDL
-586 YWMSWEDSYRIYHT
+586 YWKTWNDSYKTCYT

-611 SANRTQLNSGTDTNI
+611 SANRTQLNSGKDTNI

-666 SIDGGDPS
+666 SKDSDSPS
-674 PTKFA
+674 PTEFA
-679 KLMNEWLLNSI
+679 KVMNEWLLNSI

-710 TGDNASYHG
+710 TGDNATYHG

>member
-21 SDDMESPNHPANTG
+21 SDDMETPNHPANTG
-35 DEVQFG
+35 DEVRFS

-49 RTVYGDSTTTG
+49 RTVYGDETGTG
-60 FPIYWVQG
+60 FPIYWVQD

-83 EYSVSVASETQ
+83 EYDVTVESPTQ

-110 GTSKTAD
+110 GTSETAD

-126 AALNIQGN
+126 AVLNIQGN
-134 NVTATLRVNATQYAK
+134 NVTATLQVNPTQYATSADK
-149 TTDKTGTDKKTYIY
+149 TTGGKTYIY
-163 AQPAEMGN
+163 AQPTDMGN

-214 SAIIIQALTL
+214 SAITIQALTL

-245 IAPTIAAASGGSNAI
+245 SAPTIAAASGGSNAI

-269 YNTVL
+269 YTTVL
-274 STTKNMMKAKMCLM
+274 STQKSMMKAKMCLM

-303 NTSAGTFSKT
+303 NTSAGTFFKT
-313 LTGQTGE
+313 LTGQPAAEAGE

-326 HKLKLPRLSYASDE
+326 HKLKLPQLSYASEE
-340 WVYSLDSWIT
+340 WVYSKDSWIT

-374 EAYQDTTDFT
+374 TKENYQATNDIT

-393 FAVETKTTTKGLI
+393 FSVECRTSSVLLAPNRVVISGSGNNT
-406 PPTGIAVSGT
+406 PTGAYRGGTEISSIIASIA
-416 GDNSLTSYNSGTN
+416 S
-429 SLHSTEGSKG
+429 
-439 KVYSSGTAISTI
+439 AI
-451 INNIAAAVKQDEYAV
+451 NPNEYGV
-466 LVLSYADGGESGRRY
+466 LVLSYADGGSGGHR
-481 VDYGAWLQL
+481 DKDHEFFISGIA
-490 LYDTFKSLSTD
+490 
-501 VKAKIH
+501 
-507 QNEITP
+507 NEITRSGATNIYAGEITA

-527 INVDANIAKSGSVS
+527 VNVDANIPI
-541 WWSLGTQTANYSY
+541 GTYAN
-554 GNNLP
+554 NMN
-559 ALFSYNPFVQQIK
+559 ALFSYTPFVQQIK
-572 SEGYSFSTPYYSNM
+572 SEGDKFDTPYFSDL
-586 YWMSWEDSYRIYHT
+586 YWKTWNDSYKTYYT

-651 HNVWFYFNAGGTEAT
+651 HNVWFYFNAGGTETT
-666 SIDGGDPS
+666 SIDSESDS
-674 PTKFA
+674 PTTFA
-679 KLMNEWLLNSI
+679 STMNSWLLNSI
-690 NNKIKNSEPSPLGIV
+690 NTKINNSEPSPLGIV

-710 TGDNASYHG
+710 TGDNATYHG

>member
-21 SDDMESPNHPANTG
+21 SDDMETPNHPANTG

-49 RTVYGDSTTTG
+49 RTVYGDETTTG

-110 GTSKTAD
+110 GTSETAD

-126 AALNIQGN
+126 VALNIQGN
-134 NVTATLRVNATQYAK
+134 NVTATLQVNPTQYATSADK
-149 TTDKTGTDKKTYIY
+149 TTGDKTYIY
-163 AQPAEMGN
+163 AQPTDMGN
-171 VVMYAKTANVS
+171 VVMYAKTADVS
-182 KSAEAVNLHYKPF
+182 KSAEAVVLNYKPF

-201 EITAPATNSGNQQ
+201 EITAPKQNSAGTQ
-214 SAIIIQALTL
+214 SEITVQSLTL

-231 IAGDFTFNFPENDT
+231 IAGDFTFNFPESDNST
-245 IAPTIAAASGGSNAI
+245 PTIAAATGGSNVI

-303 NTSAGTFSKT
+303 NTSAGTFFKT
-313 LTGQTGE
+313 LTGQPAAEAGE

-326 HKLKLPRLSYASDE
+326 HKLKLPQLSYASEE
-340 WVYSLDSWIT
+340 WVYSKDSWIT

-374 EAYQDTTDFT
+374 TKENYQATEDIT

-393 FAVETKTTTKGLI
+393 FSVECRTSSVLKGLSWVPNRVVI
-406 PPTGIAVSGT
+406 SGS
-416 GDNSLTSYNSGTN
+416 GDNTSTGAYRGGT
-429 SLHSTEGSKG
+429 EI
-439 KVYSSGTAISTI
+439 SSIIASIASAI
-451 INNIAAAVKQDEYAV
+451 NPNEYGV
-466 LVLSYADGGESGRRY
+466 LVLSYADGGTGGHRENDRAFFISGI
-481 VDYGAWLQL
+481 A
-490 LYDTFKSLSTD
+490 
-501 VKAKIH
+501 
-507 QNEITP
+507 NEITESRATNIYAGEITA

-527 INVDANIAKSGSVS
+527 VNVDANIPI
-541 WWSLGTQTANYSY
+541 GTYAN
-554 GNNLP
+554 NMN

-572 SEGYSFSTPYYSNM
+572 SEGGKFDTPYFSDL
-586 YWMSWEDSYRIYHT
+586 YWKTWNDSYKTYYT

-611 SANRTQLNSGTDTNI
+611 SANRTQLNSGTDKNI
-626 PKYEDRQA
+626 PKYEERQA
-634 ALKKMGDESKKI
+634 ALQRMGNESKKI

-651 HNVWFYFNAGGTEAT
+651 HNVWFYFNAGGTQAT
-666 SIDGGDPS
+666 SIGSGSPDPI
-674 PTKFA
+674 KFA
-679 KLMNEWLLNSI
+679 EVMNEWLLNSI

-710 TGDNASYHG
+710 TGDNATYHG

>member
-49 RTVYGDSTTTG
+49 RTVYGDETTTG

-110 GTSKTAD
+110 GTSETAD

-126 AALNIQGN
+126 AVLNIQGN
-134 NVTATLRVNATQYAK
+134 NVTATLQVNPTQYATSADK
-149 TTDKTGTDKKTYIY
+149 TTGGKTYIY
-163 AQPAEMGN
+163 AQPTDMGN
-171 VVMYAKTANVS
+171 VVMYAKTADVA
-182 KSAEAVNLHYKPF
+182 KSAEAVVLNYKPF

-201 EITAPATNSGNQQ
+201 EITAPKHSSADTQ
-214 SAIIIQALTL
+214 SEITVLSLTL

-231 IAGDFTFNFPENDT
+231 IAGDFTFNFPESDNST
-245 IAPTIAAASGGSNAI
+245 PTIAAASGGSNAI

-274 STTKNMMKAKMCLM
+274 STGKNMMKAKMCLM

-313 LTGQTGE
+313 LTGQPAAEAGE

-326 HKLKLPRLSYASDE
+326 HKLKLPQLSYSSEE

-366 GAWYAGSS
+366 GAWYAGADTK
-374 EAYQDTTDFT
+374 ENYQATDKIT

-393 FAVETKTTTKGLI
+393 FSVECRTSSVLGTTPNSVVISGSGNNSI
-406 PPTGIAVSGT
+406 TGGYRGGTEISSIIASIA
-416 GDNSLTSYNSGTN
+416 S
-429 SLHSTEGSKG
+429 
-439 KVYSSGTAISTI
+439 AI
-451 INNIAAAVKQDEYAV
+451 NPNEYGV
-466 LVLSYADGGESGRRY
+466 LVLSYADGGSGGHR
-481 VDYGAWLQL
+481 DKDHAFFISGIA
-490 LYDTFKSLSTD
+490 
-501 VKAKIH
+501 
-507 QNEITP
+507 NEITQSGATNIYAGEITA

-527 INVDANIAKSGSVS
+527 VNVDKDIPI
-541 WWSLGTQTANYSY
+541 GTYT
-554 GNNLP
+554 NNMN

-572 SEGYSFSTPYYSNM
+572 SAGGSFDTPYFSDL
-586 YWMSWEDSYRIYHT
+586 YWKTWNDSYKTYHT

-611 SANRTQLNSGTDTNI
+611 SANRTQPDSGTDTNI
-626 PKYEDRQA
+626 PKYEDRKA

-651 HNVWFYFNAGGTEAT
+651 HNVWFYFNAGGTQAT
-666 SIDGGDPS
+666 SIDSDNADPI
-674 PTKFA
+674 KFA
-679 KLMNEWLLNSI
+679 EVMNEWLLNSI

-710 TGDNASYHG
+710 TGDNASCHG

>member
-21 SDDMESPNHPANTG
+21 SDDMETPNHPANTG
-35 DEVQFG
+35 DEVRFS

-49 RTVYGDSTTTG
+49 RTVYGDETGTG
-60 FPIYWVQG
+60 FPIYWVQD

-83 EYSVSVASETQ
+83 EYDVTVESPTQ

-110 GTSKTAD
+110 GTSETAD

-126 AALNIQGN
+126 AVLNIQGN
-134 NVTATLRVNATQYAK
+134 NVTATLQVNPTQYATSADK
-149 TTDKTGTDKKTYIY
+149 TTGGKTYIY
-163 AQPAEMGN
+163 AQPTDMGN
-171 VVMYAKTANVS
+171 VVMYAKTADVA
-182 KSAEAVNLHYKPF
+182 KSAEAVVLNYKPF

-201 EITAPATNSGNQQ
+201 EITAPKHNSAGTQ
-214 SAIIIQALTL
+214 SEIIVQSLTL

-231 IAGDFTFNFPENDT
+231 IAGDFTFNFPESDNST
-245 IAPTIAAASGGSNAI
+245 PTIVAATGGSNAI

-269 YNTVL
+269 YTTVL
-274 STTKNMMKAKMCLM
+274 STEKSMMKAKMCLM

-313 LTGQTGE
+313 LTGQTGG

-326 HKLKLPRLSYASDE
+326 HKLKLPQLSYASDE
-340 WVYSLDSWIT
+340 WVYSKDSWIT

-374 EAYQDTTDFT
+374 ESYQATADFT

-393 FAVETKTTTKGLI
+393 FAVETKTTTNRST

-416 GDNSLTSYNSGTN
+416 GDNSWTSFNSGTN
-429 SLHSTEGSKG
+429 SLHSTEGSDG

-490 LYDTFKSLSTD
+490 LYGTFNSLSTD

-541 WWSLGTQTANYSY
+541 WWSWGTQTANYSY

-586 YWMSWEDSYRIYHT
+586 YWMSWEDSYRNYYK
-600 SMPNGLTWCFS
+600 SMQGNFVWCFS

-626 PKYEDRQA
+626 PHYKDRQN
-634 ALKKMGDESKKI
+634 ALQAMGEKSKEI

-651 HNVWFYFNAGGTEAT
+651 HNVWFYFNAGGTQAT
-666 SIDGGDPS
+666 SIDSDSDS
-674 PTKFA
+674 PTTFA
-679 KLMNEWLLNSI
+679 STMNSWLLNSI
-690 NNKIKNSEPSPLGIV
+690 NTKINNSEPSPLGIV

-710 TGDNASYHG
+710 TGDNATYHG

>member
-21 SDDMESPNHPANTG
+21 SDDMETPNHPANTG

-49 RTVYGDSTTTG
+49 RTVYGDETTTG

-110 GTSKTAD
+110 GTSETAD

-214 SAIIIQALTL
+214 SAITIQALTL

-245 IAPTIAAASGGSNAI
+245 SAPTIAAASGGSNAI

-303 NTSAGTFSKT
+303 NTSAGTFFKT
-313 LTGQTGE
+313 LTGQPAAEAGE

-326 HKLKLPRLSYASDE
+326 HKLKLPQLSYASEE
-340 WVYSLDSWIT
+340 WVYSKDSWIT

-374 EAYQDTTDFT
+374 TKENYQATNDIT

-393 FAVETKTTTKGLI
+393 FSVECRTSSVLNILLSWVPNRVVISGSGSNT
-406 PPTGIAVSGT
+406 PTGNAYRAGTEISSIIASIA
-416 GDNSLTSYNSGTN
+416 S
-429 SLHSTEGSKG
+429 
-439 KVYSSGTAISTI
+439 AI
-451 INNIAAAVKQDEYAV
+451 NPNEYGV
-466 LVLSYADGGESGRRY
+466 LVLSYADGGSGGHR
-481 VDYGAWLQL
+481 DKDHAFFISGIA
-490 LYDTFKSLSTD
+490 
-501 VKAKIH
+501 
-507 QNEITP
+507 NEITQSGATNIYAGEITA

-527 INVDANIAKSGSVS
+527 VNVDANIPI
-541 WWSLGTQTANYSY
+541 GTYAN
-554 GNNLP
+554 NMN

-572 SEGYSFSTPYYSNM
+572 SEDGSFDTPYFSDL
-586 YWMSWEDSYRIYHT
+586 YWKTWNDSYKTYYT

-611 SANRTQLNSGTDTNI
+611 SANRTQLNSGKDTNI

-634 ALKKMGDESKKI
+634 ALKKMGDESEKI

-666 SIDGGDPS
+666 SKDSGSPS

-679 KLMNEWLLNSI
+679 KVMNEWLLNSI

-710 TGDNASYHG
+710 TGDNATYHG

>member
-21 SDDMESPNHPANTG
+21 SDDMETPNHPANTG
-35 DEVQFG
+35 DEVRFS

-49 RTVYGDSTTTG
+49 RTVYGDETGTG
-60 FPIYWVQG
+60 FPIYWVQD

-83 EYSVSVASETQ
+83 EYDVTVESPTQ

-110 GTSKTAD
+110 GTSETAD

-126 AALNIQGN
+126 AVLNIQGN
-134 NVTATLRVNATQYAK
+134 NVTATLQVNPTQYATSADK
-149 TTDKTGTDKKTYIY
+149 TTGGKTYIY
-163 AQPAEMGN
+163 AQPTDMGN
-171 VVMYAKTANVS
+171 VVMYAKTADVA
-182 KSAEAVNLHYKPF
+182 KSAEAVVLNYKPF

-201 EITAPATNSGNQQ
+201 EITAPKHNSAGTQ
-214 SAIIIQALTL
+214 SEIIVQSLTL

-231 IAGDFTFNFPENDT
+231 IAGDFTFNFPESDNST
-245 IAPTIAAASGGSNAI
+245 PTIVAATGGSNAI

-269 YNTVL
+269 YTTVL
-274 STTKNMMKAKMCLM
+274 STEKSMMKAKMCLM

-303 NTSAGTFSKT
+303 NTSAGTFFKT
-313 LTGQTGE
+313 LTGQPAAEAGE

-326 HKLKLPRLSYASDE
+326 HKLKLPQLSYASDE
-340 WVYSLDSWIT
+340 WVYSLDNWIT

-374 EAYQDTTDFT
+374 EAYQATTDFT

-393 FAVETKTTTKGLI
+393 FAVECRTSSSYQMWPPAYIPDRVVISGSGNNAVGGVYKDGTKI
-406 PPTGIAVSGT
+406 S
-416 GDNSLTSYNSGTN
+416 
-429 SLHSTEGSKG
+429 
-439 KVYSSGTAISTI
+439 STI
-451 INNIAAAVKQDEYAV
+451 ASIASAIKSDEYGV
-466 LVLSYADGGESGRRY
+466 LVLSYADGGSGGHR
-481 VDYGAWLQL
+481 DKDHEFFISGIA
-490 LYDTFKSLSTD
+490 
-501 VKAKIH
+501 
-507 QNEITP
+507 NEITQSGATNIYAGEITA

-527 INVDANIAKSGSVS
+527 VNVDANIPI
-541 WWSLGTQTANYSY
+541 GTYAN
-554 GNNLP
+554 NMN

-572 SEGYSFSTPYYSNM
+572 SEDGSFDTPYFSDL
-586 YWMSWEDSYRIYHT
+586 YWKTWSDSYKTHYT

-611 SANRTQLNSGTDTNI
+611 SANRTQLNSGKDTNI

-651 HNVWFYFNAGGTEAT
+651 HNVWFYFNAGGTQTT
-666 SIDGGDPS
+666 SIDSKSDS
-674 PTKFA
+674 PTTFA
-679 KLMNEWLLNSI
+679 STMNSWLLNSI
-690 NNKIKNSEPSPLGIV
+690 NTKINNSEPSPLGIV

-710 TGDNASYHG
+710 TGDNATYHG

>member
-21 SDDMESPNHPANTG
+21 SDDMETPNHPANTG
-35 DEVQFG
+35 DEVRFS

-49 RTVYGDSTTTG
+49 RTVYGDETGTG
-60 FPIYWVQG
+60 FPIYWVQD

-83 EYSVSVASETQ
+83 EYNVTVESPTQ

-110 GTSKTAD
+110 GTSETAD

-126 AALNIQGN
+126 AVLNIQGN
-134 NVTATLRVNATQYAK
+134 NVTATLQVNPTQYATSADK
-149 TTDKTGTDKKTYIY
+149 TTGGKTYIY
-163 AQPAEMGN
+163 AQPTDMGN
-171 VVMYAKTANVS
+171 VVMYAKTADVA
-182 KSAEAVNLHYKPF
+182 KSAEAVVLNYKPF

-201 EITAPATNSGNQQ
+201 EITAPKHNSAGTQ
-214 SAIIIQALTL
+214 SEIIVQSLTL

-231 IAGDFTFNFPENDT
+231 IAGDFTFNFPESDNST
-245 IAPTIAAASGGSNAI
+245 PTIVAATGGSNAI

-269 YNTVL
+269 YTTVL
-274 STTKNMMKAKMCLM
+274 STEKSMMKAKMCLM

-303 NTSAGTFSKT
+303 NTSAGTFFKT
-313 LTGQTGE
+313 LTGQPAAEAGE

-326 HKLKLPRLSYASDE
+326 HKLKLPQLSYASDE
-340 WVYSLDSWIT
+340 WVYSKDSWIT

-374 EAYQDTTDFT
+374 TKENYQATNDIT

-393 FAVETKTTTKGLI
+393 FSVECRTSSELKGTWVPNRVVVSGSGNNTLFGNAYRDG
-406 PPTGIAVSGT
+406 TGI
-416 GDNSLTSYNSGTN
+416 
-429 SLHSTEGSKG
+429 
-439 KVYSSGTAISTI
+439 SSIIASIASAI
-451 INNIAAAVKQDEYAV
+451 NPNEYGV
-466 LVLSYADGGESGRRY
+466 LVLSYADGGSGGHR
-481 VDYGAWLQL
+481 DKDHEFFISGIA
-490 LYDTFKSLSTD
+490 
-501 VKAKIH
+501 
-507 QNEITP
+507 NEITQSGATNIYTGEITA

-527 INVDANIAKSGSVS
+527 VNVDANIPI
-541 WWSLGTQTANYSY
+541 GTYAN
-554 GNNLP
+554 NMN

-572 SEGYSFSTPYYSNM
+572 SAGGSFDTPYFSDL
-586 YWMSWEDSYRIYHT
+586 YWKTWNDSYKTYYT

-611 SANRTQLNSGTDTNI
+611 SANRTQQNSGTDTNI
-626 PKYEDRQA
+626 PKYEDRQST
-634 ALKKMGDESKKI
+634 LKKMGGESKKI

-666 SIDGGDPS
+666 SKDSDNPS
-674 PTKFA
+674 PTSFA
-679 KLMNEWLLNSI
+679 KVMNEWLLNSI
-690 NNKIKNSEPSPLGIV
+690 NNKINKSEPSPLGIV

-710 TGDNASYHG
+710 TGDNATYHG

>member
-49 RTVYGDSTTTG
+49 RTVYGDETTTG

-110 GTSKTAD
+110 GTSETAD

-126 AALNIQGN
+126 AVLNIQGN
-134 NVTATLRVNATQYAK
+134 NVTATLQVNPTQYATSADK
-149 TTDKTGTDKKTYIY
+149 TTGGKTYIY
-163 AQPAEMGN
+163 AQPTDMGN
-171 VVMYAKTANVS
+171 VVMYAKTADVA
-182 KSAEAVNLHYKPF
+182 KSAEAVVLNYKPF

-201 EITAPATNSGNQQ
+201 EITAPKHSSADTQ
-214 SAIIIQALTL
+214 SEITVLSLTL

-231 IAGDFTFNFPENDT
+231 IAGDFTFNFPESDNST
-245 IAPTIAAASGGSNAI
+245 PTIAAASGGSNAI

-274 STTKNMMKAKMCLM
+274 STGKNMMKAKMCLM

-313 LTGQTGE
+313 LTGQPAAEAGE

-326 HKLKLPRLSYASDE
+326 HKLKLPQLSYSSEE

-366 GAWYAGSS
+366 GAWYAGADTK
-374 EAYQDTTDFT
+374 ENYQATDKIT

-393 FAVETKTTTKGLI
+393 FSVECRTSSVLGTTPNSVVISGSGNNSI
-406 PPTGIAVSGT
+406 TGGYRGGTEISSIIASIA
-416 GDNSLTSYNSGTN
+416 S
-429 SLHSTEGSKG
+429 
-439 KVYSSGTAISTI
+439 AI
-451 INNIAAAVKQDEYAV
+451 NPNEYGV
-466 LVLSYADGGESGRRY
+466 LVLSYADGGSGGHR
-481 VDYGAWLQL
+481 DKDHAFFISGIA
-490 LYDTFKSLSTD
+490 
-501 VKAKIH
+501 
-507 QNEITP
+507 NEITQSGATNIYAGEITA

-527 INVDANIAKSGSVS
+527 VNVDKDIPI
-541 WWSLGTQTANYSY
+541 GTYT
-554 GNNLP
+554 NNMN

-572 SEGYSFSTPYYSNM
+572 SAGGSFDTPYFSDL
-586 YWMSWEDSYRIYHT
+586 YWKTWNDSYKTYHT

-611 SANRTQLNSGTDTNI
+611 SANRTQPDSGTDTNI
-626 PKYEDRQA
+626 PKYEDRKA

-651 HNVWFYFNAGGTEAT
+651 HNVWFYFNAGGTQAT
-666 SIDGGDPS
+666 SIDSDNADPI
-674 PTKFA
+674 KFA
-679 KLMNEWLLNSI
+679 EVMNEWLLNSI

>member
-21 SDDMESPNHPANTG
+21 SDDMETPNHPANTG

-49 RTVYGDSTTTG
+49 RTVYGDETTTG

-110 GTSKTAD
+110 GTSETAD

-214 SAIIIQALTL
+214 SAITIQALTL

-245 IAPTIAAASGGSNAI
+245 SAPTIAAASGGSNAI

-303 NTSAGTFSKT
+303 NTSAGTFFKT
-313 LTGQTGE
+313 LTVQPAAEAGE

-326 HKLKLPRLSYASDE
+326 HKLKLPQLSYASEE
-340 WVYSLDSWIT
+340 WVYSKDSWIT

-374 EAYQDTTDFT
+374 TKENYQATNDIT

-393 FAVETKTTTKGLI
+393 FSVECRTSSVYRLSWVPNRVVISGSGSNTA
-406 PPTGIAVSGT
+406 TGAYRAGTEISSIIASIA
-416 GDNSLTSYNSGTN
+416 S
-429 SLHSTEGSKG
+429 
-439 KVYSSGTAISTI
+439 AI
-451 INNIAAAVKQDEYAV
+451 NPNEYGV
-466 LVLSYADGGESGRRY
+466 LVLSYADGGSGGHR
-481 VDYGAWLQL
+481 DNDHAFFISGIA
-490 LYDTFKSLSTD
+490 
-501 VKAKIH
+501 
-507 QNEITP
+507 NEITQSGATNIYTGEITA

-527 INVDANIAKSGSVS
+527 VNVDANIPI
-541 WWSLGTQTANYSY
+541 GTYAN
-554 GNNLP
+554 NMN

-572 SEGYSFSTPYYSNM
+572 SKDGSFDTPYFSDL
-586 YWMSWEDSYRIYHT
+586 YWKTWNDSYKTYYT

-611 SANRTQLNSGTDTNI
+611 SANRTQQNSGTDTNI
-626 PKYEDRQA
+626 PKYEDRQST
-634 ALKKMGDESKKI
+634 LKKMGGESKKI

-666 SIDGGDPS
+666 SKDSDNPS
-674 PTKFA
+674 PTSFA
-679 KLMNEWLLNSI
+679 KVMNEWLLNSI
-690 NNKIKNSEPSPLGIV
+690 NNKINKSEPSPLGIV

-710 TGDNASYHG
+710 TGDNATYHG

>member
-21 SDDMESPNHPANTG
+21 SDDMETPNHPANTG
-35 DEVQFG
+35 DEVRFS

-49 RTVYGDSTTTG
+49 RTVYGDETGTG
-60 FPIYWVQG
+60 FPIYWVQD

-83 EYSVSVASETQ
+83 EYNVTVESPTQ

-110 GTSKTAD
+110 GTSETAD

-126 AALNIQGN
+126 AVLNIQGN
-134 NVTATLRVNATQYAK
+134 NVTATLQVNPTQYATSADK
-149 TTDKTGTDKKTYIY
+149 TTGGKTYIY
-163 AQPAEMGN
+163 AQPTDMGN

-201 EITAPATNSGNQQ
+201 EITAPKHNSAGTQ
-214 SAIIIQALTL
+214 SEIIVQSLTL

-231 IAGDFTFNFPENDT
+231 IAGDFTFNFPESDNST
-245 IAPTIAAASGGSNAI
+245 PTIVAATGGSNAI

-269 YNTVL
+269 YTTVL
-274 STTKNMMKAKMCLM
+274 STEKSMMKAKMCLM

-303 NTSAGTFSKT
+303 NTSAGTFFKT
-313 LTGQTGE
+313 LTGQPAAEAGE

-326 HKLKLPRLSYASDE
+326 HKLKLPQLSYASDE
-340 WVYSLDSWIT
+340 WVYSKDSWIT

-366 GAWYAGSS
+366 GAWYAGSP
-374 EAYQDTTDFT
+374 EAYQATTDFT

-393 FAVETKTTTKGLI
+393 FAVECRTSSSYQTWPPAYIPDRVVISGSGNNAVGGAYRDGTKI
-406 PPTGIAVSGT
+406 S
-416 GDNSLTSYNSGTN
+416 
-429 SLHSTEGSKG
+429 
-439 KVYSSGTAISTI
+439 STI
-451 INNIAAAVKQDEYAV
+451 ASIASAINPNEYGV
-466 LVLSYADGGESGRRY
+466 LVLSYADGGSGGHREK
-481 VDYGAWLQL
+481 DHAFFISGIA
-490 LYDTFKSLSTD
+490 
-501 VKAKIH
+501 
-507 QNEITP
+507 NEITQSGATNIYAGEITA

-527 INVDANIAKSGSVS
+527 VNVDANIPI
-541 WWSLGTQTANYSY
+541 GTYAN
-554 GNNLP
+554 NMN

-572 SEGYSFSTPYYSNM
+572 SKGGKFDTPYFSDL
-586 YWMSWEDSYRIYHT
+586 YWKTWNDSYKTYYT

-611 SANRTQLNSGTDTNI
+611 SANRTQLNSGKDTNI
-626 PKYEDRQA
+626 PKYEERQA
-634 ALKKMGDESKKI
+634 ALQRMGNESKKI

-651 HNVWFYFNAGGTEAT
+651 HNVWFYFNAGGTEAK
-666 SIDGGDPS
+666 SIDGGS
-674 PTKFA
+674 PLPTNFA
-679 KLMNEWLLNSI
+679 KVMNEWLLNSI

-710 TGDNASYHG
+710 TGDNATYHG